1 MSRPITFQ
9 QARAI
14 AMAVIVAGAGLACNA
29 GPGSGDRPAAATASQ
44 PTLPDSVQV
53 SDVEGLIANAHA
65 AQSQHD
71 VQAIRRFQAQLI
83 ERVGL
88 PAITEA
94 RGSYQRARADLAAA
108 TARGDSHAR
117 AGFRAELRA
126 MCEPRGLVGAFEP
139 CGGHVIVWGS

>member
-9 QARAI
+9 NARAI
-14 AMAVIVAGAGLACNA
+14 ALAVIVAGAGLACNA

-44 PTLPDSVQV
+44 PTLPGSVQG
-53 SDVEGLIANAHA
+53 DVEGLIANAHA
-65 AQSQHD
+65 ANRQHD
-71 VQAIRRFQAQLI
+71 VQATRRFQAQLI

-94 RGSYQRARADLAAA
+94 RGSYRRALADLAAA

-139 CGGHVIVWGS
+139 CGGHVIVWGG